1 MLSILAIPL
10 LTIDDIGEV
19 RHDPPFDPGIEGKI
33 EPLEG
38 LLFFKGCLP
47 DPLGELSSP
56 HREK

>member
-1 MLSILAIPL
+1 MLTIPSLAIYN
-10 LTIDDIGEV
+10 IGEV
-19 RHDPPFDPGIEGKI
+19 RHDDSLFDPGIDGKI